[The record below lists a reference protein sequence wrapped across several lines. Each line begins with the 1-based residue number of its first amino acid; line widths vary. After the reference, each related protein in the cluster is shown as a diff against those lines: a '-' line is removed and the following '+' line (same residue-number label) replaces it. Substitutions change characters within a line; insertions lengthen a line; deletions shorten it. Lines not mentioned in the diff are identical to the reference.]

1 MICSFP
7 KFNKGCWTIW
17 AISWSEFCQVFIL
30 HTSYTCKQS
39 IHCYF
44 LDFGDWTDK
53 EGWEIGWKRGTAE
66 IGERKG
72 GESKEG
78 ERGATEIGE
87 REGEWIPMSQEGRR
101 RQDLER

>member
-1 MICSFP
+1 MNYIF
-7 KFNKGCWTIW
+7 
-17 AISWSEFCQVFIL
+17 
-30 HTSYTCKQS
+30 HTSYTWNENTN
-39 IHCYF
+39 CYF
-44 LDFGDWTDK
+44 LDFGDWADK

-87 REGEWIPMSQEGRR
+87 REGGESKEGETGGRIPVS
-101 RQDLER
+101 

>member
-1 MICSFP
+1 MIIAQKTP
-7 KFNKGCWTIW
+7 IKFLFIKNKGSWTYI
-17 AISWSEFCQVFIL
+17 FN
-30 HTSYTCKQS
+30 TSYTWNENVF
-39 IHCYF
+39 CYF